1 MKKKKKD
8 LAGSIVSDVLDGD
21 SDEEEE
27 WENNDGDA
35 EDEFNQDARVTATVD
50 PNQEQDVDE
59 DKVMTKT
66 NNPLFKD
73 LYEGA
78 WKLIRCSFLL
88 TVSFSLYFFFLLS
101 SLMISNASYPK
112 IPT

>member
-8 LAGSIVSDVLDGD
+8 LAGSIVCNVLDGD

-35 EDEFNQDARVTATVD
+35 EDEFNQDARVTATIG
-50 PNQEQDVDE
+50 PNEGQDVNE
-59 DKVMTKT
+59 DKVMTKA

-78 WKLIRCSFLL
+78 WKLICCSFPLK
-88 TVSFSLYFFFLLS
+88 VSFFSTFSFLSLLS
-101 SLMISNASYPK
+101 
-112 IPT
+112 